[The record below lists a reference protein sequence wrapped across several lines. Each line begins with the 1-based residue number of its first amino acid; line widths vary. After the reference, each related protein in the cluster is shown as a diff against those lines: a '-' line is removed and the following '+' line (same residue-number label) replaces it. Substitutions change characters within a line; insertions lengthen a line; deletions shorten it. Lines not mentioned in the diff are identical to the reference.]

1 MSASKRSEQDRNADA
16 DLRLTET
23 LCGSLAWVLIGSG
36 ILTYLLMLGS
46 VLYLRMIQVY
56 CCTGLSLWTRHP
68 RATPKRS
75 TKLYVWSLN
84 LQHYRIMW
92 TRELL
97 QVSWTLCHSG
107 HEAF

>member
-16 DLRLTET
+16 DLRITET

-36 ILTYLLMLGS
+36 ILTYLLMLGC

-56 CCTGLSLWTRHP
+56 CSVSADASSTRH
-68 RATPKRS
+68 
-75 TKLYVWSLN
+75 TKDSEITKQYVWSLN

-92 TRELL
+92 TRELV